1 MRTFHSL
8 VWSSYWFL
16 DSRSKCETFYVQSI
30 FVLHIINIL
39 FFSNLGKGEGERDN
53 ALSIIHK
60 SSCDNFQ
67 SVYFI
72 SKLFPITRKDFFKI
86 HFYISSVD
94 VYNFIL
100 SMFPNLCWHW
110 KDKTLYWW
118 GFLLIIFWSIIFP
131 TQKSFFSQ
139 YNKSWNPMCIE

>member
-1 MRTFHSL
+1 M
-8 VWSSYWFL
+8 W
-16 DSRSKCETFYVQSI
+16 
-30 FVLHIINIL
+30 NIL
-39 FFSNLGKGEGERDN
+39 CSIHICLAHYKYIFIFSNLGEGEGERDN
-53 ALSIIHK
+53 NDLSILYK
-60 SSCDNFQ
+60 SSCDDLQ

-86 HFYISSVD
+86 HLYISPVD

-110 KDKTLYWW
+110 KDKTIYWW
-118 GFLLIIFWSIIFP
+118 VFLLIIFWSVIFP

-139 YNKSWNPMCIE
+139 YNKKIENPMCIE